1 MSTYSTNDWRDY
13 EPRNDALAHSWGTS
27 PEQKKEKASIITII
41 GKEIVRG
48 LWLREDMFEALPD

>member
-27 PEQKKEKASIITII
+27 PEQKKKR
-41 GKEIVRG
+41 KPV
-48 LWLREDMFEALPD
+48 